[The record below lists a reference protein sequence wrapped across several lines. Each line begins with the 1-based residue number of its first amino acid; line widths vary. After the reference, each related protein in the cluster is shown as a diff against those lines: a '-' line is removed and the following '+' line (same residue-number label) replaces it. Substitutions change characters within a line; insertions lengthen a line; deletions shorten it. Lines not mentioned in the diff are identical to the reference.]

1 MKFDPVGRDPGLAV
15 QEVEERDARDA
26 CATADAGDTPGI
38 AHLPASVGGC
48 GEK

>member
-1 MKFDPVGRDPGLAV
+1 MKLDPVRCDSRLAV
-15 QEVEERDARDA
+15 EEVEERDARDA
-26 CATADAGDTPGI
+26 CASADAGDTPGI